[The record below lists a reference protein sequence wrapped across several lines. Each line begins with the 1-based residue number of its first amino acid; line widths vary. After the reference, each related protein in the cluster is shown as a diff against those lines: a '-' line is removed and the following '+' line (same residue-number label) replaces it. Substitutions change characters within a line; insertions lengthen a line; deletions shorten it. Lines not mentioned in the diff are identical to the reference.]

1 MRKIFYEGRFFFIP
15 LGIAAFLTLFG
26 FIIMQLWNALIPAI
40 FHLAPITFWQAIGL
54 FILCKILFGFGKGGR
69 WGAGGAPWMM
79 KRQMR
84 ERFKNMTPEQ
94 KEKFKQKMQERMC
107 GFRYQGFDKEMM
119 DFESGAEKGTAE
131 A

>member
-15 LGIAAFLTLFG
+15 FGIAAFLTLFG

-40 FHLAPITFWQAIGL
+40 FHLTPITFWQAIGL

-69 WGAGGAPWMM
+69 WGPGGAPWMM
-79 KRQMR
+79 RKQMR
-84 ERFKNMTPEQ
+84 EKFKNMTPEQ

-107 GFRYQGFDKEMM
+107 GFRYQGFDKEML
-119 DFESGAEKGTAE
+119 DFEPGQEKGTAE
-131 A
+131 V